1 MNDHIF
7 KTGRILGAMVMLALL
22 TGLFC
27 LPVLAADNLGGGR
40 KVIPPAVVD
49 PATGESLVFIAS
61 DWKTYHPF
69 AERYLSA
76 ERLQAAGDHV
86 IDLAAFQ
93 FATDRLVSKDRA
105 GRKSFAYPDL
115 GSFQPSLVKRPFTA
129 GAWDYFIVQA
139 DSPDGQTALRQ
150 HLEQSGIAILGYLPR
165 LAYLVR
171 LDNAGWKA
179 LEQRPEVYWMGLYQ
193 PAFRIYPKLE
203 WVIEADP
210 LKELEF
216 TAHFDPLVYPEFE
229 GLFDVLSRINLDITD
244 YDHVG
249 EYWRV
254 RFAGAS
260 QKARILAAVPGCM
273 WVERF
278 IQPKLHNNV
287 ARTSTNTTTG
297 RGATAGPIMDV
308 EDVWARGIRGEGQI
322 ASAADTGLSTGN
334 LSTLHRDFGQ
344 QGSSTNPMRVIKG
357 YDVTGRG
364 TWDDNQTT
372 GGGHGTHTSGSI
384 VGNGFRSG
392 SNPSTNTFP
401 SSCFAGTAPQAQFVF
416 QSIMNSSGGLSL
428 PTNLNNLFSDP
439 YSDGARVHSNS
450 WGSSAAGEYTDY
462 SSDLDEFTWNNKDM
476 VITFSAG
483 NDGGDGYHYVYVWPP
498 GQWQCQATGYPQNGI
513 IDQDSMGAPATAK
526 NCITVG
532 ASENYRPDFVYEY
545 PEADCTSTGGEEQKT
560 WGWFD
565 GCSFE
570 IDPLYSDFMADNA
583 NGMGAFSS
591 RGPCDDGRIK
601 PDIVAPGI
609 AIISTRTDLNQD
621 YEQWGI
627 CNVPSAY
634 RTYYVAMGGTSMAN
648 PLTAGAATLVRQ
660 YYVDGWHPN
669 NSSTTNSSAVSGD
682 AFNPS
687 SALVKA
693 TLINGAWNMN
703 PGQYGT
709 GSYYEIPPGWDSP
722 HDLPNN
728 AEGFGRVDLEH
739 SLFPGSGWGDDS
751 GRRMAVYDVTPG
763 LQTSQ
768 THSYSFYISNA
779 NDPFI
784 VTLVWTDPWAAAASG
799 TCLINNM
806 DLEVYAPGGT
816 RYYPNR
822 KDWTGGTQDSIN
834 NVEQVYVSSPSS
846 GTWNI
851 TVRGTNV
858 PGNGTG
864 GTNTQPYALVMS
876 GVSCLALA
884 APTGVTATANSN
896 NSILVDWNSVSGAVQ
911 YKVYRSTTSGG
922 PYSLLT
928 TVSAPATDYSDND
941 IPGGITYYYVVTS
954 YGSGSSACDSGYS
967 SEASAT
973 AQGACNLPPVFA
985 GLGSVSTPGDAGC
998 TLNLSWS
1005 EATTQ
1010 CGGNVTYSIYR
1021 STASGFNPGVSNRI
1035 AVGITGSS
1043 YQDVDGLSQGTT
1055 YYYIVR
1061 ATDEGNGV
1069 EETNSIERSGAPIG
1083 AISDT
1088 TWTAGAEPGDP
1099 AMSTNGSWSISS
1111 TRRRTGSYS
1120 YFSGYSNNL
1129 CAYFRTPSLT
1139 LTTGQVSV
1147 LTFWTAYDIEN
1158 KWDGGVVEISSNGG
1172 TSWTR
1177 LTPTPNYPGSFQNA
1191 QNGCSYTGNCFTSTN
1206 LIFTSYTVNLSSYN
1220 GQTVLIRWNFST
1232 DRDTTPEGW
1241 YVDDI
1246 TITHVQQQGA
1256 CTGTPSD
1263 VLYLT
1268 ATATS
1273 GSNKLEWVNP
1283 SGSYTTTRIR
1293 YRTDTYPTGPTD
1305 GTLLTDQAGAA
1316 GEYDSLEHLSLT
1328 NGTTYYYAAFVYNG
1342 SAYSSGKTVAARPF
1356 DTTGA
1361 VKWAYSTGAT
1371 ALAPPGVNPGAVGA
1385 GGVYAVSNDRNLH
1398 ATNPS
1403 AAGGDWPRAGGY
1415 TWEPMAMN
1423 GPAQDRPA
1431 VVPTELVSGADEV
1444 AFVGSQ
1450 DGYVYAADAET
1461 GALLWTSASLGE
1473 VVQAAPSAMF
1483 TAYGGDYDLV
1493 FAATR
1498 SATSENKVYALNP
1511 ATGATLFSFNNGGG
1525 ANAMGIISGGVLV
1538 DYDTNRVYF
1547 ASRAKGGGSSHTV
1560 WCLSFNGSAFAKV
1573 WSQPLGDIDG
1583 VPVVWNGRVF
1593 VGTNAG
1599 VVYCLSASDGAT
1611 QWSYNTGTSTP
1622 VKAYL
1627 FPTYTA
1633 TPHRLFFST
1642 SNNVYCITDDG
1653 GANYTVRWTV
1663 TDIPSPST
1671 PLFLFGTSYIYV
1683 GSSDGRLYQ
1692 INITT
1697 GAHTSVALTPGVTP
1711 APVVGSP
1718 AYDYVNRMVYVG
1730 TDTGVMYAVSVPLP

>member
-1 MNDHIF
+1 MNDHIS

-27 LPVLAADNLGGGR
+27 LPVMAADNLGGGR
-40 KVIPPAVVD
+40 KVIPPAVTD
-49 PATGESLVFIAS
+49 PDTGESLVFIAS

-76 ERLQAAGDHV
+76 DQLQAAGDHV

-93 FATDRLVSKDRA
+93 FATDRLVSRDRA

-115 GSFQPSLVKRPFTA
+115 GSFPAALVKRPFTT

-150 HLEQSGIAILGYLPR
+150 HLEESGVAILGYLPR

-203 WVIEADP
+203 WVIEADAIRS
-210 LKELEF
+210 LEF
-216 TAHFDPLVYPEFE
+216 TAHFDPQLYPEFE
-229 GLFDVLSRINLDITD
+229 KLFDELVRVNLDLTS
-244 YDHVG
+244 YDDNG
-249 EYWRV
+249 QYWLV
-254 RFAGAS
+254 RFAGEAH
-260 QKARILAAVPGCM
+260 QARILAALPGCL
-273 WVERF
+273 WVEQF
-278 IQPKLHNNV
+278 VPHELHNNI
-287 ARTSTNTTTG
+287 ARTSANTTTG

-344 QGSSTNPMRVIKG
+344 QGVSTNPMRVLAG
-357 YDVTGRG
+357 YALGRS
-364 TWDDNQTT
+364 TWDDNQNT

-384 VGNGFRSG
+384 VGNGIRSG
-392 SNPSTNTFP
+392 STPNTNTFP
-401 SSCFAGTAPQAQFVF
+401 GGSNGCYAGTAPKAQFVF
-416 QSIMNSSGGLSL
+416 QSVMDSGGGLGGI
-428 PTNLNNLFSDP
+428 PDDLNDLFQQTYD
-439 YSDGARVHSNS
+439 DGARVHSNS
-450 WGSSAAGEYTDY
+450 WGAAVAGQYTTDSSN
-462 SSDLDEFTWNNKDM
+462 LDMFAWNNKDM

-483 NDGGDGYHYVYVWPP
+483 NSGKDTGGTSGVIDTDSIGSP
-498 GQWQCQATGYPQNGI
+498 G
-513 IDQDSMGAPATAK
+513 TAK

-545 PEADCTSTGGEEQKT
+545 PENDCTGTAFTQVA
-560 WGWFD
+560 WGWFN
-565 GCSFE
+565 GTNFGRE
-570 IDPLYSDFMADNA
+570 PIYSDPMANNA

-601 PDIVAPGI
+601 PDISAPGI

-621 YEQWGI
+621 YEQWGT
-627 CNVPSAY
+627 CNVPTAY
-634 RTYYVAMGGTSMAN
+634 RTYYLTMGGTSMAN
-648 PLTAGAATLVRQ
+648 PLTAGATTLVRQ

-682 AFNPS
+682 GFNPS

-693 TLINGAWNMN
+693 TLINGAWDMN

-709 GSYYEIPPGWDSP
+709 GSYYEIPPDWDSP
-722 HDLPNN
+722 PDLPNN
-728 AEGFGRVDLEH
+728 AEGYGRVDLEH
-739 SLFPGSGWGDDS
+739 SLFPGSGWGDDAS
-751 GRRMAVYDVTPG
+751 RKLAVYDVTPG

-768 THSYSFYISNA
+768 THTYTFNIANA
-779 NDPFI
+779 NDPLI
-784 VTLVWTDPWAAAASG
+784 VTLVWTDPWAAAATG
-799 TCLINNM
+799 TRLINNM

-822 KDWTGGTQDSIN
+822 KDWTGGTQDTLN
-834 NVEQVYVSSPSS
+834 NVEQVYVSSPAT

-876 GVSCLALA
+876 GASCLALS
-884 APTGVTATANSN
+884 APTGVSASTNGN
-896 NSILVDWNSVSGAVQ
+896 NSIFVDWNAVTGAVQ
-911 YKVYRSTTSGG
+911 YYVYRATTSGG
-922 PYSLLT
+922 PYTSLA
-928 TVSAPATDYSDND
+928 TVSSPTTDYTDNTVS
-941 IPGGITYYYVVTS
+941 GGVTYYYVITA
-954 YGSGSSACDSGYS
+954 YGSGSSACESANS
-967 SEASAT
+967 SQVSAT
-973 AQGACNLPPVFA
+973 ALGVCNLPPSFDGVISAA
-985 GLGSVSTPGDAGC
+985 GVLGAGC
-998 TLNLSWS
+998 TIELGWND
-1005 EATTQ
+1005 ATDH
-1010 CGGNVTYSIYR
+1010 CGGPVSYTIYR
-1021 STASGFNPGVSNRI
+1021 STASGFSPSITTRL
-1035 AVGITGSS
+1035 AVGLTGTT
-1043 YQDVDGLSQGTT
+1043 YQDSDGLSAGAT
-1055 YYYIVR
+1055 YYYVVR
-1061 ATDEGNGV
+1061 AVDEANGIEDGNTV
-1069 EETNSIERSGAPIG
+1069 EVSAATAGADQSILNENFSVGNPPTGWTVVNGGTGTQGWTTTNPGGRTIPAGITSPFMIIDSDYDGSGKTQDDSLVTPALNCGTATLVTLEFDTYYNDYSSQDTAYIDLSINGGSTWSTNIA
-1083 AISDT
+1083 
-1088 TWTAGAEPGDP
+1088 TWTADV
-1099 AMSTNGSWSISS
+1099 GSSS
-1111 TRRRTGSYS
+1111 TASHQT
-1120 YFSGYSNNL
+1120 FSIGGAIGQSNVKIR
-1129 CAYFRTPSLT
+1129 FRYV
-1139 LTTGQVSV
+1139 G
-1147 LTFWTAYDIEN
+1147 
-1158 KWDGGVVEISSNGG
+1158 KWDWYWMVDNVVVTI
-1172 TSWTR
+1172 
-1177 LTPTPNYPGSFQNA
+1177 
-1191 QNGCSYTGNCFTSTN
+1191 TGECTST
-1206 LIFTSYTVNLSSYN
+1206 
-1220 GQTVLIRWNFST
+1220 
-1232 DRDTTPEGW
+1232 P
-1241 YVDDI
+1241 
-1246 TITHVQQQGA
+1246 A
-1256 CTGTPSD
+1256 D

-1273 GSNKLEWVNP
+1273 GKTKLEWVNP
-1283 SGSYTTTRIR
+1283 PSDYSSTVIR
-1293 YRTDTYPTGPTD
+1293 YSSTAYPTGPTD
-1305 GTLLTDQAGAA
+1305 GNPVTTKTGVAGA
-1316 GEYDSLEHLSLT
+1316 YDSFEHTSGVS
-1328 NGTTYYYAAFVYNG
+1328 NGTTYYYAAFVSNG
-1342 SAYSSGKTVAARPF
+1342 TTYSSGKTVAARPF
-1356 DTTGA
+1356 DTSGP
-1361 VKWAYSTGAT
+1361 VKWAYSTGAA
-1371 ALAPPGVNPGAVGA
+1371 ALAPPGVNPGVWSA
-1385 GGVYAVSNDRNLH
+1385 GGVYSVSNDRNLH
-1398 ATNPS
+1398 ATNTS

-1415 TWEPMAMN
+1415 SWEPMAMN

-1431 VVPTELVSGADEV
+1431 VVPTALVSGADEV

-1450 DGYVYAADAET
+1450 DGYVYAANAET

-1483 TAYGGDYDLV
+1483 TAYGGDFDLV

-1511 ATGATLFSFNNGGG
+1511 ATGATLFSFNNNGDG
-1525 ANAMGIISGGVLV
+1525 AMGIISGGVLV

-1560 WCLSFNGSAFAKV
+1560 WCLSFTGAAFTKI

-1583 VPVVWNGRVF
+1583 VPVVWNGRVY

-1599 VVYCLSASDGAT
+1599 VVYCLDATDGST
-1611 QWSYNTGTSTP
+1611 EWSYNTGTSTP

-1653 GANYTVRWTV
+1653 GADYTVRWTV

-1683 GSSDGRLYQ
+1683 GASDGRLYQ
-1692 INITT
+1692 INTTT
-1697 GAHTSVALTPGVTP
+1697 GAHTSVELAPGATPV
-1711 APVVGSP
+1711 PVVGSP